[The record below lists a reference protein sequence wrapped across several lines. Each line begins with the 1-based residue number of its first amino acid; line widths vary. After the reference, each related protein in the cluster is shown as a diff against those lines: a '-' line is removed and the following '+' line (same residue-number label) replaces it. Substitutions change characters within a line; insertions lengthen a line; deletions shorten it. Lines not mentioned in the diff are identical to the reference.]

1 MNRSQR
7 PGPAPEDNQV
17 LAAGLMEEVGSCG
30 HVDGLGDRPGGTRA
44 AWLRARSC
52 RARRGQGS
60 ARLNLGVQGAAAN
73 CCFG

>member
-30 HVDGLGDRPGGTRA
+30 HVDGLGDRGLEGLGPPG
-44 AWLRARSC
+44 
-52 RARRGQGS
+52 
-60 ARLNLGVQGAAAN
+60 
-73 CCFG
+73 